1 MLLFNA
7 LQQIGSQ
14 PAHIARRPNG
24 PMLMCNDRMKVL
36 TFRTG
41 KEYRWVPKFR
51 DLVADDWEVIAVQRL
66 IDETNQIAAMQAEAS
81 SGEADSNG

>member
-14 PAHIARRPNG
+14 PAHVARRPNG

-51 DLVADDWEVIAVQRL
+51 DLVADDWEVIPVQRL
-66 IDETNQIAAMQAEAS
+66 IDETAQFVALQAGAA
-81 SGEADSNG
+81 NGGD